1 MEDIKDTINRLYDFL
16 TERSKSGDRQVA
28 DAAYNALRRLNAVS
42 KRSDL
47 DSDALY
53 NYVLG
58 DQKQYYT
65 GDEIESMGDDIRQR
79 ELRDIAEGRLYDD
92 GSIPGFY
99 PESFRLTNVGGI
111 SGLQGRDGR
120 PIGGV
125 RLEDYLNPDSK
136 ISDHVLTENWNN
148 ENRYYKFDKRR
159 PYSGSTFQDYVL
171 GDFIGAPNHFDKEYN
186 IKHKA
191 AIDKAIRD
199 KRYDE
204 AQRYVTIRRDYDN
217 GQPSTFHILNL
228 DQIPSGADTMD
239 EKTYELF
246 PIPQMKLPM
255 PPAGSSNNA
264 IHKWMNEAKKHSQW
278 DVVNNSEQTEA
289 RKNRYRK
296 MDRKDPTQING
307 AYTQELIDKLQR
319 GYIDTPTFNDVGVN
333 YSPGA
338 RFDPRTGKVFTVNH
352 DDFLRV
358 RDLAHENMERVRKGQ
373 SFSRGGRMSTPP
385 KSFRVP
391 GGYRVGRAEGLGN
404 DEYDVYF

>member
-28 DAAYNALRRLNAVS
+28 DASYNALRRLNAVS

-47 DSDALY
+47 DADALY

-58 DQKQYYT
+58 DQNQYYT
-65 GDEIESMGDDIRQR
+65 GDEIASMGDDIRQR

-136 ISDHVLTENWNN
+136 ISDHVGSENWNN
-148 ENRYYKFDKRR
+148 ENQYYKYDKSR
-159 PYSGSTFQDYVL
+159 PFLGSTFQDYVL
-171 GDFIGAPNHFDKEYN
+171 GDFMGAPNHFDKDFN
-186 IKHKA
+186 VTHKE
-191 AIDKAIRD
+191 AIDKKKRAA
-199 KRYDE
+199 RYDDS
-204 AQRYVTIRRDYDN
+204 QRYVTVRRDYDN
-217 GQPSTFHILNL
+217 GRPSTFHILNL
-228 DQIPSGADTMD
+228 DQIPSGASDPTLYD
-239 EKTYELF
+239 YF
-246 PIPQMKLPM
+246 PVSRISA
-255 PPAGSSNNA
+255 PPTDLKEYTKWLNNWG
-264 IHKWMNEAKKHSQW
+264 KVSPYVLNGER
-278 DVVNNSEQTEA
+278 EQTEA
-289 RKNRYRK
+289 RENRYRK

-333 YSPGA
+333 YSPGS
-338 RFDPRTGKVFTVNH
+338 RFDARTGKVFTSNH

-358 RDLAHENMERVRKGQ
+358 RDLENENMERVRKGQ
-373 SFSRGGRMSTPP
+373 RFSRGGRMSTPP

>member
-16 TERSKSGDRQVA
+16 SERSKSGDRQVA
-28 DAAYNALRRLNAVS
+28 DAAYAALRRLNAAS

-47 DSDALY
+47 DADALY

-58 DQKQYYT
+58 DQNQYYT
-65 GDEIESMGDDIRQR
+65 GDEIASMGDDIRQR

-136 ISDHVLTENWNN
+136 ISDHVGTENWNN
-148 ENRYYKFDKRR
+148 ENQYYKYDK
-159 PYSGSTFQDYVL
+159 SHKFLGSTFQDYVL
-171 GDFIGAPNHFDKEYN
+171 GDFMGAPNYFDKDFN
-186 IKHKA
+186 VGHKEAINKKKRA
-191 AIDKAIRD
+191 A
-199 KRYDE
+199 RYDGS
-204 AQRYVTIRRDYDN
+204 QRYVTVRRDYDD

-228 DQIPSGADTMD
+228 DQIPSEASNPSNFD
-239 EKTYELF
+239 YF
-246 PIPQMKLPM
+246 PVSGMSDM
-255 PPAGSSNNA
+255 PTDWKEYA
-264 IHKWMNEAKKHSQW
+264 KWFNKWKNVTPYGLNE
-278 DVVNNSEQTEA
+278 EREETEA
-289 RKNRYRK
+289 RRNRYRK
-296 MDRKDPTQING
+296 MDRKDLTQING
-307 AYTQELIDKLQR
+307 AYTQKLIDKLQR

-338 RFDPRTGKVFTVNH
+338 RFDPRTGKVFTANH
-352 DDFLRV
+352 DEFLRV

-373 SFSRGGRMSTPP
+373 SFSRGGRMSTSP